1 MRKRIENILIEYS
14 ETVQFNT
21 DVSPE
26 DAMQTAVDALM
37 RIIQDSK
44 YTLNSKIS
52 SNNFTKYL
60 KT

>member
-26 DAMQTAVDALM
+26 DAMQTAVNALV
-37 RIIQDSK
+37 RLIENAK
-44 YTLNSKIS
+44 
-52 SNNFTKYL
+52 
-60 KT
+60 

>member
-44 YTLNSKIS
+44 
-52 SNNFTKYL
+52 
-60 KT
+60 